1 MKLKP
6 CLLITLSSLSLTC
19 FATGCGETNNYY
31 YTEDQSGDDSGNQKE
46 QEVIDNTENTQARCS
61 DGIDND
67 KSGKADCDDPNCAGF
82 SFCAKTEEGKE
93 NTLAACADGDD
104 NDGDGKIDC
113 NDPECKQ
120 FMICQEKVAENTS
133 VTCKDGL
140 DNDGD
145 GNLDCDDSECKD
157 FAFCQK
163 QPESKPEPA
172 KEDTEA
178 ACTDGLDNDGDGNLD
193 CLDSDCQKFEIC
205 QALISVAENTME
217 LCTDGI
223 DNDFNGVADDKDPNC
238 EVLIKDGGKSGEA
251 SYEQCKDKL
260 DNDGDGKMDCDD
272 PECLVYDVCM
282 NDFDAG
288 NDVCPDDPFKF
299 KDDGCDCGQ
308 TKLDGKCYI
317 NITRDDN
324 FFDKIKDLSKDDY
337 LIKQPIDL
345 GETTHSPIYNF
356 TGTLNGGNHRITG
369 VLNQNN
375 AELEG
380 ENEVGCGIFDSITS
394 QKVVFKDIDIAIT
407 LNCRASSTR
416 PLYIGAL
423 ASLLDKT
430 SAEHITGSSK
440 VYVQIASTAANSTS
454 DNVRRYIGGLF
465 GYAKDVSDVKLT
477 GNVSVNIAQNLTTS
491 SGAKAYNVI
500 GGVVGYA
507 STMKNIEA
515 DANVTLSI
523 DKLET
528 TTFNEYEYIGGLAGG
543 VAELENASNRGHIKV
558 IAQKSNGVQDLKMGG
573 LVGEISTKASNV
585 SFTGIIENS
594 NSNVVANSMIYANSG
609 KLSYGNMI
617 GGITGSM
624 EVNDALEIDRAN
636 VDADIIT
643 LPDNA
648 LIGGIVGVM
657 TKAKTFVRNS
667 TSHVNLTLLPT
678 TGSKYSDGTY
688 KWASYYGGIAGGAAG
703 HKTGEYTAYITNN
716 SAHTNF
722 INIHNLTNLA
732 QIGYGGIIGYN
743 SGILVNN
750 FASDRYICAP
760 DVACPKIVN
769 GIGGLYA
776 YESYYNQE
784 FASTSGS
791 TYSDASTEAYQFN
804 ATGTPVTRT
813 QKSVLGLL
821 RYNAGYDGGVL
832 SANIPANIDGKYS
845 NWTTTTDDEGHVI
858 PVPDNQ

>member
-1 MKLKP
+1 MKFKKS
-6 CLLITLSSLSLTC
+6 LLITLSSLSLAC
-19 FATGCGETNNYY
+19 FVSACGDTINNYY
-31 YTEDQSGDDSGNQKE
+31 GSEEENPGTQDPE
-46 QEVIDNTENTQARCS
+46 QQDPPIVVDNTENTQARCS

-67 KSGKADCDDPNCAGF
+67 NNGKIDCDDPNCADF
-82 SFCAKTEEGKE
+82 TFCAKTEEGKE

-113 NDPECKQ
+113 DDPECKQ
-120 FMICQEKVAENTS
+120 FMICQEKVAENTEA
-133 VTCKDGL
+133 TCKDGL

-145 GNLDCDDSECKD
+145 GNIDCDDSECKAFSMCQSVTPPKVQENTYGTCTD
-157 FAFCQK
+157 NDDNDGDGLIDCNDPDCKEFAVCQT
-163 QPESKPEPA
+163 PLPPEPE

-238 EVLIKDGGKSGEA
+238 EVLFKDGGKSGEA

-282 NDFDAG
+282 NDFNAG

-299 KDDGCDCGQ
+299 KDDGCKCGE

-324 FFDKIKDLSKDDY
+324 FFDKIKGNLAGDF

-345 GETTHSPIYNF
+345 GETSSAPISYF
-356 TGTLNGGNHRITG
+356 EGTLNGGNHRITG
-369 VLNQNN
+369 VLNQTNTALN
-375 AELEG
+375 SG
-380 ENEVGCGIFDSITS
+380 NQMGCGLFRDITS

-407 LNCRASSTR
+407 LNCSASSTR

-528 TTFNEYEYIGGLAGG
+528 TTFNESEYIGGLAGG

-558 IAQKSNGVQDLKMGG
+558 IAQKANGVQDLKMGG

-594 NSNVVANSMIYANSG
+594 NPKVVANSMIYANSG

-657 TKAKTFVRNS
+657 AKAKTFVRNS

-678 TGSKYSDGTY
+678 TGFKYSDGTY
-688 KWASYYGGIAGGAAG
+688 KWESYYGGIAGGAAG
-703 HKTGEYTAYITNN
+703 HKTGEYTAYIINN

-760 DVACPKIVN
+760 EV
-769 GIGGLYA
+769 
-776 YESYYNQE
+776 
-784 FASTSGS
+784 GS
-791 TYSDASTEAYQFN
+791 
-804 ATGTPVTRT
+804 
-813 QKSVLGLL
+813 
-821 RYNAGYDGGVL
+821 
-832 SANIPANIDGKYS
+832 
-845 NWTTTTDDEGHVI
+845 
-858 PVPDNQ
+858 